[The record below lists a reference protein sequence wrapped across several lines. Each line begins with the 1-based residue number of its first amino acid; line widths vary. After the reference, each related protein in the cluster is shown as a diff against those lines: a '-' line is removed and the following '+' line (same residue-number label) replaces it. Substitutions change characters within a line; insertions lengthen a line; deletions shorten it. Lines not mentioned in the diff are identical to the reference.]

1 MDKNNKVFGNEKY
14 LNRLFIVG
22 IILICIRAI
31 FDIVF
36 IEQFAAGN
44 MNKQTIVTPIPA
56 ATSTL
61 TPTST
66 PTSTPSPTPTVEP
79 DPIIKEYTEEPV
91 EPSPVETGLIHILNS
106 LKEKRKK
113 LYADFTDEEL
123 NLLFLVVEAEVT
135 GGDIESKSHVAS
147 VIFNR
152 IKSGWHDG
160 NLTENL
166 MAKQQFKVVT
176 NGRYKKMEITE
187 DTVIACELAYVHD
200 TAQGALFFD
209 STNGKSWAAKNL
221 EFVFRDKVGHDF
233 FR

>member
-1 MDKNNKVFGNEKY
+1 MDKKKVVDVEKHFDI
-14 LNRLFIVG
+14 LLIVG
-22 IILICIRAI
+22 VILITIRTI
-31 FDIVF
+31 FDAFF
-36 IEQFAAGN
+36 IEQIASGN
-44 MNKQTIVTPIPA
+44 MSQQTIVTPIPI
-56 ATSTL
+56 TST
-61 TPTST
+61 PT

-79 DPIIKEYTEEPV
+79 ESIIDEVEELIESSEV
-91 EPSPVETGLIHILNS
+91 ESKLDYILDN

-147 VIFNR
+147 VIFYR
-152 IKSGWHDG
+152 LKAGWHDG
-160 NLTENL
+160 DLTENL
-166 MAKQQFKVVT
+166 MAQRQFKVVT

-209 STNGKSWAAKNL
+209 STNGKSWAARNL
-221 EFVFRDKVGHDF
+221 EFIFRDRVNHDF
-233 FR
+233 YK